1 MPRAGVFP
9 PRRATLLLRTLQMK
23 TFFLLLASNVF
34 MTSAW
39 YGQLK
44 WKIFEGKALWTVLT
58 GDDVR
63 GGAALG
69 ADGTIYI
76 GSDDKNLYAIA
87 PTGQVK
93 WKLAAADRIHSTP
106 GIASDGT
113 ILFGSEDEH
122 VYAVAPDGT
131 LRWHIQLAGDVDTT
145 PAIAADGTLYVAG
158 DDGHLHAF
166 R

>member
-1 MPRAGVFP
+1 M
-9 PRRATLLLRTLQMK
+9 
-23 TFFLLLASNVF
+23 
-34 MTSAW
+34 
-39 YGQLK
+39 
-44 WKIFEGKALWTVLT
+44 
-58 GDDVR
+58 
-63 GGAALG
+63 
-69 ADGTIYI
+69 
-76 GSDDKNLYAIA
+76 
-87 PTGQVK
+87 K